1 MVEVIDNDDDP
12 FAFLTGKTLAAVT
25 FVWNYYQLLID
36 TETLSIYS
44 DPLVFHLDKVHKRSD
59 PGHRDAI
66 CGRIGAKVV
75 RVSSDD
81 DYLELEFSDGA
92 RFSISF
98 KPEDRVA
105 RELQESLVV
114 TNPQGNIMVVG
125 DSDETNLDNAIGVSR
140 LKRPKTDG
148 E

>member
-1 MVEVIDNDDDP
+1 MVEVIDQDEDP
-12 FAFLTGKTLAAVT
+12 FAFLRGKTLAAVT

-44 DPLVFHLDKVHKRSD
+44 DPVVAHLDKVHRRSD
-59 PGHRDAI
+59 AGYRDAI

-81 DYLELEFSDGA
+81 DHLELVFSDGA
-92 RFSISF
+92 TLGISF

-125 DSDETNLDNAIGVSR
+125 DSNETNLDDAIGVSR